1 MQAERPEIFE
11 LLERQSRWQKSRRDL
26 SWPEKVRMAEKVRA
40 AAAKWGQSTRKSA
53 ENKSD
58 APLFVLG

>member
-26 SWPEKVRMAEKVRA
+26 SWPEKNPSCGESPRGSRKVGSIHA
-40 AAAKWGQSTRKSA
+40 
-53 ENKSD
+53 
-58 APLFVLG
+58 